1 MIYDLLGNAVVKLWS
16 HGNQWNTAFH
26 SLS

>member
-1 MIYDLLGNAVVKLWS
+1 MIYDLGNAVVKLWS